1 MAGHA
6 VQTIRRED
14 TEDVILMGDFNAR
27 DVDWENEVAI
37 SPSGR
42 LLLDTVKENMLFQ
55 LVREQTHGHNIL
67 DLVITG
73 NPDTRRGRSRF

>member
-1 MAGHA
+1 
-6 VQTIRRED
+6 
-14 TEDVILMGDFNAR
+14 MGDFNAR